1 MLHFIYVMLLSVV
14 ATIGA
19 IVIVLGLLY
28 WTMLLLSLVTGLL
41 GLDRVAHFFRRGVD
55 GINTRV
61 KKTVSII
68 LKTKENKV

>member
-1 MLHFIYVMLLSVV
+1 MLHFIYTILISIV

-19 IVIVLGLLY
+19 IGIVLGLLY
-28 WTMLLLSLVTGLL
+28 WVMLLLSLGAGLL

-55 GINTRV
+55 GINNRV

-68 LKTKENKV
+68 FKTKGDE